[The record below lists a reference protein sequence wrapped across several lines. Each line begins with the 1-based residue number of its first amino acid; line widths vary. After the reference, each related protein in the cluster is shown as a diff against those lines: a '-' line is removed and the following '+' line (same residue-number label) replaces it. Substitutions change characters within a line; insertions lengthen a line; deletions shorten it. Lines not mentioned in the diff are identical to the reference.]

1 MEPAL
6 IGFIGIVLLF
16 VLIAIG
22 VPIGFGFL
30 SVGFLGIAFLA
41 DLDVAMSA
49 LARIPFTWIT
59 QYVFTCVPLF
69 ILMGLLMAN
78 TGTAKDLFD
87 LGFKWVGRLRGGL
100 AMGTTLGC
108 AAFGAVSGSATAC
121 AATMSTICHPE
132 MKQKKY
138 SDALSLG
145 SIAAGSG
152 IGLMIPP
159 SLAFIVYGII
169 TEESIGRLFL
179 AGIIPGIMQTIAFM
193 IAIYIMVWMKPAHAP
208 TMNEERLT
216 WMEKIKA
223 LMKMWPVV
231 VLFLLVIGGIYL
243 GWCTVSEAAAVG
255 AAGAIIVALV
265 QRRLTWENFKH
276 SFIMTAGITAVITIV
291 VVGAMVFTV
300 FLTLSGLPA
309 TLSQI
314 LGHFQSPAV
323 IVLFILLFYIP
334 LGMVMDSVSMIV
346 LTLPLYQPF
355 LMASGVDM
363 IWFGI
368 LVCML
373 IQIGAITPPI
383 GLNIFTVK
391 AVAKDV
397 PIGTIFRGTV
407 PFLIASIV
415 VTGILFLF
423 PWLSLVLPHLMM
435 G

>member
-1 MEPAL
+1 
-6 IGFIGIVLLF
+6 
-16 VLIAIG
+16 
-22 VPIGFGFL
+22 
-30 SVGFLGIAFLA
+30 
-41 DLDVAMSA
+41 
-49 LARIPFTWIT
+49 
-59 QYVFTCVPLF
+59 
-69 ILMGLLMAN
+69 
-78 TGTAKDLFD
+78 
-87 LGFKWVGRLRGGL
+87 
-100 AMGTTLGC
+100 
-108 AAFGAVSGSATAC
+108 
-121 AATMSTICHPE
+121 

-138 SDALSLG
+138 SDGLSLG

-159 SLAFIVYGII
+159 SLAFIVYGIMS
-169 TEESIGRLFL
+169 EESIGRLFL

-193 IAIYIMVWMKPAHAP
+193 ITIYIMVWMKPAHAP

-255 AAGAIIVALV
+255 AAGAIIVALA

-423 PWLSLVLPHLMM
+423 PWLSLVLPRLMM

>member
-6 IGFIGIVLLF
+6 IGFIGILLLF
-16 VLIAIG
+16 ALITLG

-30 SVGFLGIAFLA
+30 SVGFLGIVFLA
-41 DLDVAMSA
+41 GLDVAMSS

-69 ILMGLLMAN
+69 IMMGLLMAS

-87 LGFKWVGRLRGGL
+87 LGFKWVGRVRGGL
-100 AMGTTLGC
+100 AMGTTIGC
-108 AAFGAVSGSATAC
+108 AAFGAVSGSSTAC

-138 SDALSLG
+138 SDSLSLG

-159 SLAFIVYGII
+159 SLAFIVYGIMSQ
-169 TEESIGRLFL
+169 ESIGRLFL
-179 AGIIPGIMQTIAFM
+179 AGIIPGIIQTIAFM
-193 IAIYIMVWMKPAHAP
+193 ITIYIMVWMKPAHAP
-208 TMNEERLT
+208 IMSEERLS
-216 WMEKIKA
+216 WMEKIKS
-223 LMKMWPVV
+223 LIKMWPVV
-231 VLFLLVIGGIYL
+231 VLFVMVIGGIYL
-243 GWCTVSEAAAVG
+243 GWCTVSEAAAIG
-255 AAGAIIVALV
+255 SAGAMIVALA

-276 SFIMTAGITAVITIV
+276 SFIMSAGITAVITMV
-291 VVGAMVFTV
+291 VVGAMIFTV
-300 FLTLSGLPA
+300 FMTLSGLPQS
-309 TLSQI
+309 LSQL
-314 LGHFQSPAV
+314 LGHFQNPTI
-323 IVLFILLFYIP
+323 IVLVILLAYIP

-355 LMASGVDM
+355 LAASGVDM

-397 PIGTIFRGTV
+397 PMGAIFKGTI
-407 PFLIASIV
+407 PFLIANIV

-423 PWLSLVLPHLMM
+423 PWLSLVLPRLMM

>member
-1 MEPAL
+1 MDPAIIGVIGILLLFAL
-6 IGFIGIVLLF
+6 IAL
-16 VLIAIG
+16 G

-30 SVGFLGIAFLA
+30 CVGFLGIATLA
-41 DLDVAMSA
+41 DVGVAMSS

-59 QYVFTCVPLF
+59 QYLFTCVPLF

-78 TGTAKDLFD
+78 TGTAKELFD
-87 LGFKWVGRLRGGL
+87 LGFKWVGRVKGGL
-100 AMGTTLGC
+100 AMGSALGC

-138 SDALSLG
+138 SDSLSLG

-159 SLAFIVYGII
+159 SLAFIVFGIMA
-169 TEESIGRLFL
+169 EESIGRLFL
-179 AGIIPGIMQTIAFM
+179 AGIIPGVIQTIAFM
-193 IAIYIMVWMKPAHAP
+193 ITIYIIVTINPAHAP
-208 TMNEERLT
+208 VMGEERLS
-216 WMEKIKA
+216 WMEKFKA

-231 VLFLLVIGGIYL
+231 FLFILVIGGIYL

-255 AAGAIIVALV
+255 AAGSIVVALA
-265 QRRLTWENFKH
+265 QRRLTWENFKQ
-276 SFIMTAGITAVITIV
+276 SFIMTAGITAVITMV
-291 VVGAMVFTV
+291 VVGAMAFTR
-300 FLTLSGLPA
+300 FMTLSGLPDS
-309 TLSQI
+309 LCQI
-314 LGHFQSPAV
+314 LGHFQSPAL
-323 IVLFILLFYIP
+323 IVLCILLFYIP

-355 LMASGVDM
+355 LAASGVDM

-391 AVAKDV
+391 AAAGDV
-397 PIGTIFRGTV
+397 PMGAIFKGSL
-407 PFLIASIV
+407 PFLIANIV

-423 PWLSLVLPHLMM
+423 PWLSLVLPRLMM